1 MIDHCFIVK
10 KDSPFLA
17 RSFGRISVSDSEIAY
32 MLSLAS
38 LSLASLLTIGERCC
52 SSIFKTEIF
61 LSFQVALW
69 LI

>member
-1 MIDHCFIVK
+1 M
-10 KDSPFLA
+10 
-17 RSFGRISVSDSEIAY
+17 SDSEIAY

-38 LSLASLLTIGERCC
+38 LSFASLLTIGERCC